1 MEEGCWFAIAGTFA
15 SRDRIGRKGVFRMI
29 ESKKENKL
37 TPEEIEESFGSVDI
51 FDALLEGLREA
62 YQDDTPAQSEHK

>member
-1 MEEGCWFAIAGTFA
+1 MN
-15 SRDRIGRKGVFRMI
+15 

-37 TPEEIEESFGSVDI
+37 TPEKIEESFGSVDI

-62 YQDDTPAQSEHK
+62 YPDENFAQSEHK